1 MSDDEPSTDVKG
13 NLLEGT
19 TTNKY
24 ITVDLSHEYYVL
36 SKQNG
41 VVAMYKPSLTDDRFL
56 NNANKAYLSLDTGK
70 LGLNDDEVDTGIQL
84 SNRLRFDFG
93 GTTSIDD
100 SQLTMDDSQLTIYDL
115 TGRRVEKM
123 EKGIYIV
130 NGKKVVVE

>member
-13 NLLEGT
+13 NLLKGT

-24 ITVDLSHEYYVL
+24 ITADLNHEYYVL